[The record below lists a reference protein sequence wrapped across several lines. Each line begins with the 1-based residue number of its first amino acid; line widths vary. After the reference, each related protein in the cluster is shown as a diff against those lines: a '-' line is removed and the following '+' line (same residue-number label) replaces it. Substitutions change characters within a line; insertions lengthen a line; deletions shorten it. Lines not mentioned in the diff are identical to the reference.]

1 MPGPITAR
9 WDASTRHLILA
20 WRTPPASDPDH
31 AALTLAAT
39 ALAQRLLFDRDIA
52 ALAKSPVVTN
62 EVEGFFL
69 VAVQVKPGT
78 DQDALKSILL
88 DRVSR
93 LAKPEG
99 FSDTQVDQARQEF
112 TGTIDPSPLR
122 MLFSS
127 ARSSPLMTRT
137 NVELQRMAR
146 GIVWGDL
153 DAYARRVGAL
163 DGGRVRDAVAR
174 LLDPERAIVVRVE
187 PMK

>member
-1 MPGPITAR
+1 MDAR

-39 ALAQRLLFDRDIA
+39 ALTGRLASDRDLS

-69 VAVQVKPGT
+69 VGVQVKPGS
-78 DQDALKSILL
+78 DRDALKSKLL
-88 DRVSR
+88 DRIGS

-99 FSDTQVDQARQEF
+99 FGDAEVDRARREF
-112 TGTIDPSPLR
+112 SATIAPSPLR
-122 MLFSS
+122 MLVAS
-127 ARSSPLMTRT
+127 ARTSPLLART

-153 DAYARRVGAL
+153 DAYARRVEAL
-163 DGGRVRDAVAR
+163 DGVRVRDAVAR
-174 LLDPERAIVVRVE
+174 LLHPDRAILVRIE
-187 PMK
+187 PMR